1 MSDFVPPTRRHLLKL
16 AATTPILAMPRV
28 ARASISA
35 PEGGNPS
42 HYRFRFG
49 DAKITI
55 ISDGFFTRPLSDMAV
70 NASDDEKLA
79 FVTEY
84 FQSDQSYYNHT
95 NHMYVEIGDARVLVD
110 VGSGNRAFSTTGRLI
125 SNMEAVGI
133 DPYAVTH
140 IVITHAHP
148 DHILAVRDDFDE
160 PLIPDAEH
168 IIAATEHAFWTQDGL
183 VDRVGDARQSFVL
196 AAVNSIN
203 AEGLEWTL
211 AQDGHQ
217 VVPGVHLIG
226 TPGHT
231 PGHMSVMLDSGGA
244 QMIALGDALAHAY
257 VHFLH
262 PDWAWKTDEMPEQAA
277 ATRRRLLDMAATDRI
292 TILGY
297 HFPFPGIGN
306 VRRDGDQYQ
315 FIPAIWQ
322 S

>member
-1 MSDFVPPTRRHLLKL
+1 MSVLVTPTRRHLLKL
-16 AATTPILAMPRV
+16 AAATPVLSVPGI
-28 ARASISA
+28 ARASITA
-35 PEGGNPS
+35 PDGGNTG
-42 HYRFRFG
+42 HYRFDFG
-49 DAKITI
+49 DAKVTV
-55 ISDGFFTRPLSDMAV
+55 ISDGFFTRPLSAMAV
-70 NASDDEKLA
+70 NASEEEKLA

-95 NHMYVEIGDARVLVD
+95 NHMYVEIGDARILVD
-110 VGSGNRAFSTTGRLI
+110 VGSGSRAFSTTGRLI
-125 SNMEAVGI
+125 SNMEAAGI

-140 IVITHAHP
+140 VVITHAHP
-148 DHILAVRDDFDE
+148 DHILGVRDDFDE
-160 PLIPDAEH
+160 PLFPDAEY
-168 IIAATEHAFWTQDGL
+168 IIAAKEHAFWTQDGL
-183 VDRVGDARQSFVL
+183 VDRVGEARQSFVL
-196 AAVNSIN
+196 AAANSIN

-217 VVPGVHLIG
+217 VVPGIHLID

-244 QMIALGDALAHAY
+244 QLLALGDALAHAY

-262 PDWAWKTDEMPEQAA
+262 PDWAWETDEVPEQAA
-277 ATRRRLLDMAATDRI
+277 ATRWRLLDMAATDRI
-292 TILGY
+292 TVLGY

-306 VRRDGDQYQ
+306 VRRHGSQYQ